1 MNSRSHLMSHHPAQ
15 PTTDSLLRLS
25 WGIFKV
31 GAVAFGG
38 HAALVMM
45 VERYLVTEKKLI
57 SSEDV
62 LNAMSLATLLPG
74 PLAVNVVCYLGYR
87 LNGWLGACFFFAAI
101 VAPPTIL
108 MVAIAAWY
116 YQAAGPLGL
125 GGSGRFVLLAVAAVV
140 LSTGAALYKKQIGKD
155 TTGLLLCIV
164 AFVTTLLYHGFAG
177 AVVLILA
184 GAAVGYMSY
193 RKDSAPSVQTPRTT
207 SRSGVNIFVISLLMV
222 VLAGYLLG
230 GYRFISYGPWQVLSV
245 FSGMSLTLFGGGMVI
260 IPYMQSILVDEL
272 HWLPVK
278 EYVDAIAFG
287 QITPGPILVSVTFI
301 GYKIAGVLGA
311 VLATL
316 AIFVPS
322 ASLMIVLARYINH
335 QHRGV
340 KAIFKGIRPVVIG
353 MILAAGIQLVMVMP
367 HFSWTVVLFGL
378 AGLAGL
384 SLGRLNPIY
393 LILLGF
399 IIDYIF

>member
-1 MNSRSHLMSHHPAQ
+1 MNSQLMTHNPAR
-15 PTTDSLLRLS
+15 TAMDSLLRLS

-38 HAALVMM
+38 HAALVVM
-45 VERYLVTEKKLI
+45 VERFLVTEKKLL
-57 SSEDV
+57 SSEEV

-87 LNGWLGACFFFAAI
+87 LHGWLGACAFFMAI
-101 VAPPTIL
+101 TAPPNLL

-116 YQAAGPLGL
+116 YQAADQAGA
-125 GGSGRFVLLAVAAVV
+125 GGSNRFVLLAVAAVI
-140 LSTGAALYKKQIGKD
+140 LSTGAALYKKQVGKD
-155 TTGLLLCIV
+155 VTGLFLSIL
-164 AFVTTLLYHGFAG
+164 AFATTLLYRGFTG
-177 AVVLILA
+177 SVVLILV
-184 GAAVGYMSY
+184 GAAVGYIAY
-193 RKDSAPSVQTPRTT
+193 REEPEPTIRVPHTA
-207 SRSGVNIFVISLLMV
+207 SRSVAGPVILTLLAI
-222 VLAGYLLG
+222 VLIGYLLG
-230 GYRFISYGPWQVLSV
+230 GYRLVPYGSWQVLSV

-287 QITPGPILVSVTFI
+287 QVTPGPILVSVTFI
-301 GYKIAGVLGA
+301 GYKIAGIVGA
-311 VLATL
+311 LLATL

-322 ASLMIVLARYINH
+322 ASLMIVLAQYINYRH
-335 QHRGV
+335 AGI
-340 KAIFKGIRPVVIG
+340 KAVFKGIRPVVIG
-353 MILAAGIQLVMVMP
+353 MILAAGVQLVLAMP
-367 HFSWTVVLFGL
+367 HFSWAAVLFGL

-384 SLGRLNPIY
+384 SFGRLNPIY

-399 IIDYIF
+399 MIDFIF

>member
-1 MNSRSHLMSHHPAQ
+1 MNSQLTTHRSTHTAAS
-15 PTTDSLLRLS
+15 SLLELS

-38 HAALVMM
+38 HAALVVM
-45 VERYLVTEKKLI
+45 VEHYLVTQKKVF

-74 PLAVNVVCYLGYR
+74 PMAVNVVCYLGYR
-87 LNGWLGACFFFAAI
+87 LGGWLGAGVFFVAI
-101 VAPPTIL
+101 AAPPTLL
-108 MVAIAAWY
+108 MIAIAAWY
-116 YQAAGPLGL
+116 YQSAGQPGG
-125 GGSGRFVLLAVAAVV
+125 GGSNLFVLLAVAAVV
-140 LSTGAALYKKQIGKD
+140 LSTGFALYKKQIGKD
-155 TTGLLLCIV
+155 RTGWLLCLG
-164 AFVTTLLYHGFAG
+164 ALTTTLLYRGFAG
-177 AVVLILA
+177 SVILILV
-184 GAAVGYMSY
+184 GAAVGYLSY
-193 RKDSAPSVQTPRTT
+193 RKGSVPSVRMPRTT
-207 SRSGVNIFVISLLMV
+207 SRSTVNIVVISLLFV
-222 VLAGYLLG
+222 ILVGYLLG
-230 GYRFISYGPWQVLSV
+230 GYQFAPYGPWQVLSV

-311 VLATL
+311 LLATL

-322 ASLMIVLARYINH
+322 ASLMIVLAQYINY
-335 QHRGV
+335 QQNGI
-340 KAIFKGIRPVVIG
+340 KAVFKGIRPVVIG
-353 MILAAGIQLVMVMP
+353 MILAAGVQLVMVVP
-367 HFSWTVVLFGL
+367 HFSWPALLFGL
-378 AGLAGL
+378 AGLAAL
-384 SLGRLNPIY
+384 SFTRLNPIY

>member
-1 MNSRSHLMSHHPAQ
+1 MNSQLMTHR
-15 PTTDSLLRLS
+15 PTHTASPSLLQLS
-25 WGIFKV
+25 WGVFKM

-38 HAALVMM
+38 HAALVVM
-45 VERYLVTEKKLI
+45 VERYLVDQKKVFT
-57 SSEDV
+57 SEDV

-87 LNGWLGACFFFAAI
+87 LRGWLGALAFFTAI
-101 VAPPTIL
+101 AAPPTIL

-116 YQAAGPLGL
+116 YRSAGQL
-125 GGSGRFVLLAVAAVV
+125 GGGNSNLFVLLAVAAVI
-140 LSTGAALYKKQIGKD
+140 LSTGAALYKKQIGND
-155 TTGLLLCIV
+155 MTGLLLCIA
-164 AFVTTLLYHGFAG
+164 AFATTLLYRGFAG
-177 AVVLILA
+177 SAGLILV
-184 GAAVGYMSY
+184 GAAVGYLAY
-193 RKDSAPSVQTPRTT
+193 RKDAAPSVRTPRTV
-207 SRSGVNIFVISLLMV
+207 SPSAMNVFIISLLV
-222 VLAGYLLG
+222 VIVAGYLLG
-230 GYRFISYGPWQVLSV
+230 GYRFVSHGPWQVLSV

-301 GYKIAGVLGA
+301 GYKIAGILGA

-322 ASLMIVLARYINH
+322 ASLMIVLAQHINY
-335 QHRGV
+335 QQRGV
-340 KAIFKGIRPVVIG
+340 KAVFKGIRPVVIG
-353 MILAAGIQLVMVMP
+353 MILAAGIQLVMAMP
-367 HFSWTVVLFGL
+367 HFSWLAILFGF

-384 SLGRLNPIY
+384 SFTRLNPIY

-399 IIDYIF
+399 IIDFIF

>member
-1 MNSRSHLMSHHPAQ
+1 MNSQLTTHR
-15 PTTDSLLRLS
+15 PTHTAAPSLLELS

-38 HAALVMM
+38 HAALVVM
-45 VERYLVTEKKLI
+45 VERYLVAQKKI
-57 SSEDV
+57 FSSEDV

-74 PLAVNVVCYLGYR
+74 PMAVNVVCYLGYR
-87 LNGWLGACFFFAAI
+87 LGGWLGACAFFTAI
-101 VAPPTIL
+101 AAPPTIL

-116 YQAAGPLGL
+116 YQSAGQPGG
-125 GGSGRFVLLAVAAVV
+125 GGSNLFVLLAVAAVV
-140 LSTGAALYKKQIGKD
+140 LSTGFALYKKQIGKD
-155 TTGLLLCIV
+155 RTGLLLCLG
-164 AFVTTLLYHGFAG
+164 ALATTLLYRGFAG
-177 AVVLILA
+177 SVVLILV
-184 GAAVGYMSY
+184 GAAVGYLSY
-193 RKDSAPSVQTPRTT
+193 RKESVPSVRMPRVA
-207 SRSGVNIFVISLLMV
+207 SRSAVNIVVISLLLV
-222 VLAGYLLG
+222 ILVGYLLG
-230 GYRFISYGPWQVLSV
+230 GYRFAPYGPWQVLSV

-272 HWLPVK
+272 HWLPVT

-311 VLATL
+311 LLATL

-322 ASLMIVLARYINH
+322 ASLMIVLAQYINY
-335 QHRGV
+335 QQKGI
-340 KAIFKGIRPVVIG
+340 KAVFKGIRPVVIG
-353 MILAAGIQLVMVMP
+353 MILAAGIQLVMVVP
-367 HFSWTVVLFGL
+367 HFSWLALLFGV

-384 SLGRLNPIY
+384 SFTRLNPIY